1 MSDEQLILFVTGD
14 APRSRRARANLAQA
28 LTAADGTSPD
38 YQEIDLTREPQRMV
52 EYGIFATP
60 ALASVGPGG
69 LVAVLYGDLSNETAL
84 HRFLQQE
91 AVG

>member
-1 MSDEQLILFVTGD
+1 MSDEQLILFVTGN

-28 LTAADGTSPD
+28 LTAADAASPE
-38 YQEIDLTREPQRMV
+38 YQEIDLTREPQCMV

-69 LVAVLYGDLSNETAL
+69 LIAVLYGDLSNETAL

-91 AVG
+91 VAG

>member
-1 MSDEQLILFVTGD
+1 MSDEQLILFVTGE

-28 LTAADGTSPD
+28 LTAAGGASAD
-38 YQEIDLTREPQRMV
+38 YREIDLTREPQRMV

-60 ALASVGPGG
+60 ALALVGPDG
-69 LVAVLYGDLSNETAL
+69 LISVLYGDLSGEAA
-84 HRFLQQE
+84 LQQFLRYE